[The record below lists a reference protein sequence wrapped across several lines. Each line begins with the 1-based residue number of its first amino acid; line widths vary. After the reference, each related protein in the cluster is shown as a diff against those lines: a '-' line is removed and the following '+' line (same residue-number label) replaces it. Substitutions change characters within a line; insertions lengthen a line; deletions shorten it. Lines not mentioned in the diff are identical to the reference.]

1 MNPCGCVCVTG
12 ANGSIGAA
20 LVRRLVAQGIRVRA
34 LVRSPDRRAALQGL
48 DVEFAYGD
56 LARPETL
63 HGALDGCATVYHTA
77 AKLTGADLPAY
88 AAINVDGTEALVD
101 EARRVGANRFVH
113 VSSIAVYGYPD
124 ARDVVE
130 DYPWQ
135 RTDDPYAATKQ
146 GAERAVWAASPHLP
160 VAVARPG
167 DVVGPGQ
174 GVWTVMLIQQ
184 ARRGLLQPVR
194 GAGVLNPVYIDNLL
208 DGLLLVGAHPAAVGQ
223 AFNLVDGVPL
233 PMNDYIRYLA
243 RLTRRRPVT
252 LPRAVVTRIA
262 WLLEATARRRNVEPQ
277 VTRASVD
284 FLFHRTTFS
293 NARAQ
298 GVLGWRPHVSWDDA
312 MRRTEAWLQA
322 QGLIPAR

>member
-1 MNPCGCVCVTG
+1 MSGCVCVTG

-20 LVRRLVAQGIRVRA
+20 LVRRFVALGIPVRA
-34 LVRSPDRRAALQGL
+34 LVRSPDRRTALKGL
-48 DVEFAYGD
+48 DIEFAYGD

-63 HGALDGCATVYHTA
+63 RGALDGCATVYHTA
-77 AKLTGADLPAY
+77 AKLTGADLQAY
-88 AAINVDGTEALVD
+88 AAINVGGTEALVA
-101 EARRVGANRFVH
+101 EARRAGAERFVH
-113 VSSIAVYGYPD
+113 VSSIAIYGYPD
-124 ARDVVE
+124 ARDVAE
-130 DYPWQ
+130 DYPWE
-135 RTDDPYAATKQ
+135 RTTDPYAATKQ
-146 GAERAVWAASPHLP
+146 GAERAVWAASKQLP

-174 GVWTVMLIQQ
+174 GVWTVMLTQQ
-184 ARRGLLQPVR
+184 ARRRLLQPVR

-208 DGLLLVGAHPAAVGQ
+208 DGLLLVGEHPGAVGQ

-233 PMNDYIRYLA
+233 PMNDYIRYLV
-243 RLTRRRPVT
+243 RLTHRRPVT

-262 WLLEATARRRNVEPQ
+262 WLMEATARRCGAAPP

-298 GVLGWRPHVSWDDA
+298 TVLGWRPRVSWDDG

-322 QGLIPAR
+322 QGLIPAS